1 MSCCGRRFTAKVA
14 LRSKTRESVEKDD
27 DSPAT
32 PQFLRGLRWLIII
45 LSGIATCLSGLVDH
59 LK

>member
-1 MSCCGRRFTAKVA
+1 MAVEVA
-14 LRSKTRESVEKDD
+14 LRLKTRESVEKDD
-27 DSPAT
+27 GLSAT
-32 PQFLRGLRWLIII
+32 PQFVRGLRWLIVI